1 MRISDWS
8 SDVCSSDLSGPLL
21 DRVDLQIALPPAE
34 PGWVDLPEGEPSAAV
49 RQRVLDCRARQW
61 RRQEITN
68 ARLGPDEIQ
77 AFCPLDQEGK
87 NLLAQAMERWSWSAR
102 AVPRS
107 LRVDRPLADMVGQE
121 RIGPLHIADA
131 HQQSLTSRQGRGGPF
146 L

>member
-68 ARLGPDEIQ
+68 ARLGPDEIRS
-77 AFCPLDQEGK
+77 E
-87 NLLAQAMERWSWSAR
+87 ERR
-102 AVPRS
+102 
-107 LRVDRPLADMVGQE
+107 VGQGCVSQC
-121 RIGPLHIADA
+121 R
-131 HQQSLTSRQGRGGPF
+131 SRGSQYN
-146 L
+146 